1 MTASVAQWGSSIMFI
16 AIACLAIPLSMI
28 SDILGQIYTN
38 YIYTIIQAGSQ
49 LGCALTKNFYLYLFF
64 KFLFGDANA
73 GATAAKNTILRKFP
87 KNDEAH
93 QMILKNQALVNG
105 MAVISPLICGVL
117 IDVNWRVIHYCSAAF
132 YFLTI
137 FTTIPFGN
145 TERTHFKHFDWLGT
159 LMLFISI
166 ILIDVSFT
174 IISAQEYVFGAVM
187 LVVGIGLFVGLVYVE
202 KC

>member
-1 MTASVAQWGSSIMFI
+1 
-16 AIACLAIPLSMI
+16 
-28 SDILGQIYTN
+28 
-38 YIYTIIQAGSQ
+38 
-49 LGCALTKNFYLYLFF
+49 
-64 KFLFGDANA
+64 
-73 GATAAKNTILRKFP
+73 
-87 KNDEAH
+87 
-93 QMILKNQALVNG
+93 MILKNQALVNG

-117 IDVNWRVIHYCSAAF
+117 IDVNWRLIHYCSAAF

-137 FTTIPFGN
+137 FTTIPFEN